1 MNKPPKIK
9 KVVITEEQIKARL
22 VTLAKEIEADY
33 GGVEEPVYLIG
44 ILKSSFVFIA
54 DLVRVLDLPFEIH
67 FMATAN
73 YAQDNAVKLVKDLS
87 KSVANKHLV
96 IIEDILDTGATLNY
110 LARYLGSRGPASLR
124 TCVLLDKIG
133 SQVESHV
140 KYIGFEVPEG
150 EYVGYGIDY
159 NEHYRGLPYIAE
171 IEVE

>member
-1 MNKPPKIK
+1 MNKGFKIK
-9 KVVITEEQIKARL
+9 KVVISEEEIKERL

-33 GGVEEPVYLIG
+33 KNAEEPIYLIG

-54 DLVRVLDLPFEIH
+54 DLCRELDLPFEVH

-73 YAQDNAVKLVKDLS
+73 YAQDDAVKIVKDLS
-87 KSVANKHLV
+87 KSVTNKHLI

-140 KYIGFEVPEG
+140 KYIGFKVPEG
-150 EYVGYGIDY
+150 DYVGYGIDY
-159 NEHYRGLPYIAE
+159 KEQFRGLRYIAE
-171 IEVE
+171 IEQE

>member
-1 MNKPPKIK
+1 MNKNRKLK
-9 KVVITEEQIKARL
+9 RTVITEEEIKARL
-22 VTLAKEIEADY
+22 VTLAKEIETDY
-33 GGVEEPVYLIG
+33 KDIDGPIYLIG

-54 DLVRVLDLPFEIH
+54 DLCRVLKIPFEVH

-73 YAQDNAVKLVKDLS
+73 YDQDDAVKIVKDLS
-87 KSVANKHLV
+87 KSVANKHLI

-150 EYVGYGIDY
+150 DYVGYGIDS
-159 NEHYRGLPYIAE
+159 NEQYRGLPYIAE
-171 IEVE
+171 IDNN